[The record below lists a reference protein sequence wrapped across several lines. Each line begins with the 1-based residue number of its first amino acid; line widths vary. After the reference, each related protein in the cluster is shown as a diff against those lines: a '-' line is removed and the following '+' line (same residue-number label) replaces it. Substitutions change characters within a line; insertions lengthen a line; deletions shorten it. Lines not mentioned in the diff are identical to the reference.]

1 MQWEQT
7 ISPSDYDVQWKGI
20 LYDNWRQPAQ
30 WLGWEETPKHFPKP
44 NLHQKKAMVTV
55 WRSTAC
61 LIHYS
66 FLNPSKTITSEN
78 YAQQIDQMHWKLQC
92 LQPTWVKRMGPILLM
107 TTPSCMS
114 HNQHFKSWMNWATTF
129 ASSGVFTWP
138 LTNQLLV
145 LQHLDTFL
153 QRKTLPQ
160 PAACRKCFPSVHQIL
175 RYGFLCYR
183 INLFFIGKNV
193 VIVMVP
199 ILFNK
204 DVFERSYNDLK
215 FMVWNHGYFIT
226 NLNSISC

>member
-1 MQWEQT
+1 MNHFLIGFWHVTKSEFYTTSNNQL
-7 ISPSDYDVQWKGI
+7 S
-20 LYDNWRQPAQ
+20 
-30 WLGWEETPKHFPKP
+30 GWTQRKLQSTSQSQNCPPKRF
-44 NLHQKKAMVTV
+44 MVTV
-55 WRSTAC
+55 WCLAAG

-66 FLNPSKTITSEN
+66 FLNPSKIITSEN
-78 YAQQIDQMHWKLQC
+78 YAQQIDQIHWKLQC

-129 ASSGVFTWP
+129 ASSDMFTWP

-160 PAACRKCFPSVHQIL
+160 PTACRKCFPSVNQIL

-183 INLFFIGKNV
+183 NKQTYFLLAKMWWLWWFLFCSIKMYLSL
-193 VIVMVP
+193 VIM
-199 ILFNK
+199 
-204 DVFERSYNDLK
+204 S
-215 FMVWNHGYFIT
+215 
-226 NLNSISC
+226 